1 MQWFNVFSNTVFDTQ
16 FLCYG
21 KKCFNY
27 NYDCGSTLTKCNGH
41 VDEVMEFDENI
52 KEISDKLSWLL
63 EFNTW

>member
-1 MQWFNVFSNTVFDTQ
+1 MFLVIQSLTQ
-16 FLCYG
+16 TISLLW

-52 KEISDKLSWLL
+52 KEISDKLR
-63 EFNTW
+63 FIVRI